1 MREIEA
7 GVGLEGSAS
16 ETLFSLGS
24 VGSVGCVGCV
34 GSVGSLVV
42 GSVEVQLNS
51 TVATS
56 TVLDVLLI
64 V

>member
-7 GVGLEGSAS
+7 GVGLEGSAVAPAS
-16 ETLFSLGS
+16 ETLVSLGS
-24 VGSVGCVGCV
+24 VGSV

-51 TVATS
+51 TVVTS